1 MKMISD
7 INDNKGYANKT
18 VSADSNAIMTSSAVS
33 LDPLLAPQSVA
44 LIGASE
50 KTGSYGKALLD
61 MLIGGGFGGAIYPV
75 NPGYVKRPGEYPFY
89 ARMADLP
96 AAPDHTVISVG
107 TGHLEDAFAA
117 AIRAGTRAA
126 TIFADTRDKDQKSRI
141 SDMAREAG
149 IPLIGPNSMGC
160 HNFDLKMRI
169 TPFPVPLDL
178 KPGGIAAILQS
189 GSVLGALV
197 NNDRRFRFN
206 TVIST
211 GSESITTAADYLHWV
226 IDRPTT
232 RVVGIFLEAVRD
244 PESFLHGLERAA
256 HLDIPVVILKVG
268 RSEAG
273 ARMALSHTGA
283 IVGNHDI
290 FRAASESRGAH
301 LVDTVDELA
310 ALLQVFS
317 QDRRAAQHDEKT
329 GIATIHDSGGEREL
343 IADLAED
350 LNVPFARLTPATL
363 EKIEAVLEPEMDAD
377 NPLDAWGTGHN
388 ADEMFFT
395 SFKAMLDDPAVAA
408 GVYMLDWRQNYHL
421 HEMHEEVLY
430 RINDITDK
438 PVIAGSLF
446 ALTDNA
452 EMASRMADRHIPLI
466 EGSREI
472 LIAMRHLLNH
482 GRQHVRQEADQ
493 RENPA
498 AAEWRQRIPTSPM
511 TEDENMALIAAY
523 GINTPKIAVA
533 TNRDEALAAASAIGG
548 PVVLKTL
555 AEGVHHKTE
564 KGGVHVNLTS
574 TEAIIDAYDDLA
586 GRLSPRVLVAA
597 MAAAGFEMAL
607 GAVND
612 RDFGMAVMISA
623 GGIGVEMF
631 DDKLI
636 LMPPFSAETV
646 LAHLPQMKSYRM
658 LTGYRGKPPLAL
670 HAFAEMAARFSSLVD
685 DLGDVIS
692 TADINPVIINTEAAV
707 AVDALILPKE

>member
-1 MKMISD
+1 MK
-7 INDNKGYANKT
+7 
-18 VSADSNAIMTSSAVS
+18 TSLQS

-44 LIGASE
+44 LMGASE

-61 MLIGGGFGGAIYPV
+61 MLIGGGFEGAIYPV
-75 NPGYVKRPGEYPFY
+75 NPGYAEGTGEYPFY

-96 AAPDHTVISVG
+96 APPDHTVISVG
-107 TGHLEDAFAA
+107 TTHLEDAFAD

-126 TIFADTRDKDQKSRI
+126 TIFADTRDHDQKSRI
-141 SDMAREAG
+141 GDMAREAG

-169 TPFPVPLDL
+169 TPFPVPLDHT
-178 KPGGIAAILQS
+178 PGGIAAILQS

-211 GSESITTAADYLHWV
+211 GSETVTTAADYLHWV
-226 IDRPTT
+226 IDQPTT
-232 RVVGIFLEAVRD
+232 RVVGMFLEAVRD
-244 PESFLHGLERAA
+244 PEAFLQGLERAA
-256 HLDIPVVILKVG
+256 ARDIPVVILKVG

-283 IVGNHDI
+283 IVGNHDV

-310 ALLQVFS
+310 AVLQVFS
-317 QDRRAAQHDEKT
+317 QGRRAPLKGENT

-343 IADLAED
+343 VADLAED
-350 LNVPFARLTPATL
+350 LDVPFARLAPSTL
-363 EKIEAVLEPEMDAD
+363 EKIESVLEPGMDAD
-377 NPLDAWGTGHN
+377 NPLDAWGTGHG

-395 SFKAMLDDPAVAA
+395 AFKEMLDDPAVAA

-421 HEMHEEVLY
+421 HEMHEDLLY
-430 RINDITDK
+430 RINDLTDK
-438 PVIAGSLF
+438 PVVAGSLF
-446 ALTDNA
+446 ALTNNA
-452 EMASRMADRHIPLI
+452 EMASRMADRQLPLI

-482 GRQHVRQEADQ
+482 GQQQGQKRADHH
-493 RENPA
+493 ENPA
-498 AAEWRQRIPTSPM
+498 AAHWRQRITTSPM

-523 GINTPKIAVA
+523 GINTPQIAVA
-533 TNRDEALAAASAIGG
+533 TTRDEAIAAASDIGG

-564 KGGVHVNLTS
+564 MGGVHVNLAS
-574 TEAIIDAYDDLA
+574 ADAVIEAYDDLA
-586 GRLSPRVLVAA
+586 DRLSPRVLVAA
-597 MAAAGFEMAL
+597 MAASGFEMAF

-623 GGIGVEMF
+623 GGTGVEML

-646 LAHLPQMKSYRM
+646 LEHLPQMKCYR
-658 LTGYRGKPPLAL
+658 LLRGYRGKPPLAI
-670 HAFAEMAARFSSLVD
+670 HAFAEMATQFSALVH
-685 DLGDVIS
+685 DLGDVMEA
-692 TADINPVIINTEAAV
+692 ADINPVIVNTEAAV
-707 AVDALILPKE
+707 AVDALILPKA

>member
-1 MKMISD
+1 MK
-7 INDNKGYANKT
+7 
-18 VSADSNAIMTSSAVS
+18 TSLQS

-44 LIGASE
+44 LVGASE

-61 MLIGGGFGGAIYPV
+61 MLIGGGFEGAIYPV
-75 NPGYVKRPGEYPFY
+75 NPAYAEGPDKYPFY

-96 AAPDHTVISVG
+96 APPDHTVISVG
-107 TGHLEDAFAA
+107 TTHLEDAFAD

-126 TIFADTRDKDQKSRI
+126 TIFADTRDQDQQSRI
-141 SDMAREAG
+141 TSMAREAG

-178 KPGGIAAILQS
+178 RPGGIAAILQS

-211 GSESITTAADYLHWV
+211 GSETITTAADYLHWV
-226 IDRPTT
+226 IDQPTT
-232 RVVGIFLEAVRD
+232 RVVGMFLEAVRD
-244 PESFLHGLERAA
+244 PEAFLHGLERAA
-256 HLDIPVVILKVG
+256 ARDIPVVILKVG

-283 IVGNHDI
+283 IVGNHDV
-290 FRAASESRGAH
+290 FRAASESRRAH

-310 ALLQVFS
+310 ALLQVFC
-317 QDRRAAQHDEKT
+317 QGRRATTKPDQQDDKT

-350 LNVPFARLTPATL
+350 LGVPFARLAPSTL
-363 EKIEAVLEPEMDAD
+363 EKIEAVLELGMDAD
-377 NPLDAWGTGHN
+377 NPLDAWGTGHG

-421 HEMHEEVLY
+421 HEMHEDLLY
-430 RINDITDK
+430 RINDLTDK

-482 GRQHVRQEADQ
+482 GRQHGQQEAD
-493 RENPA
+493 RCENPA
-498 AAEWRQRIPTSPM
+498 AAEWRQRIITSPM
-511 TEDENMALIAAY
+511 SEDENMALIAAY
-523 GINTPKIAVA
+523 GINTPQIAVA
-533 TNRDEALAAASAIGG
+533 TTRDEACAAASDIGG

-564 KGGVHVNLTS
+564 MGGVHVNLAS
-574 TEAIIDAYDDLA
+574 ADAVRDAYDDLA
-586 GRLSPRVLVAA
+586 ERLSPRVLVAA
-597 MAAAGFEMAL
+597 MAAPGFEMAL

-612 RDFGMAVMISA
+612 RDFGMAVMISS
-623 GGIGVEMF
+623 GGIGVEML

-636 LMPPFSAETV
+636 LMPPFSADTV
-646 LAHLPQMKSYRM
+646 LEHLPQLKCYRM
-658 LTGYRGKPPLAL
+658 LNGHRGKPPLAL
-670 HAFAEMAARFSSLVD
+670 QAFAEMAAQFSALVH
-685 DLGDVIS
+685 DLGGVMGA
-692 TADINPVIINTEAAV
+692 ADINPVIVTTETAV
-707 AVDALILPKE
+707 AVDALILPRE